1 MWQAITWG
9 RHLVFEYGSWLLV
22 FGAALLVTATP
33 GPGSFYVPARTLAGG
48 VDEGLASSFGIA
60 VGGLFHVAAGAI
72 GLSAVIMASAEAFM
86 VVKLLGAVYLVWLG
100 IKTVREAR
108 VEAQAVAVTVTG
120 GKLQAFRDGVVMEA
134 LNPKTAAFF
143 LAFIPGFV
151 NPAQNVALQFVIFGL
166 ITVFASAL
174 IDVFVTFT
182 AATARTALVRRPVLM
197 RRIREGAG
205 LAICLLGVLLLF
217 AHRPA

>member
-1 MWQAITWG
+1 M
-9 RHLVFEYGSWLLV
+9 FENGSWLLV
-22 FGAALLVTATP
+22 FGAALVVTATP

-48 VDEGLASSFGIA
+48 RDEGLASSLGIA
-60 VGGLFHVAAGAI
+60 VGGLFHVVAGAV
-72 GLSAVIMASAEAFM
+72 GVSAVIMASAEAFM
-86 VVKLLGAVYLVWLG
+86 VMKLLGAVYLVWLG
-100 IKTVREAR
+100 VKTVREAR
-108 VEAQAVAVTVTG
+108 VEAQAVVVTAG
-120 GKLQAFRDGVVMEA
+120 GKMQAFRDGVVMEA

-182 AATARTALVRRPVLM
+182 AASARTRLVRRPTLM
-197 RRIREGAG
+197 RRIREGSG
-205 LAICLLGVLLLF
+205 LVICLLGVLLVF
-217 AHRPA
+217 ANRPV

>member
-1 MWQAITWG
+1 M
-9 RHLVFEYGSWLLV
+9 FENGSWLLV
-22 FGAALLVTATP
+22 FGAALVVTATP

-48 VDEGLASSFGIA
+48 RDEGLASSLGIA
-60 VGGLFHVAAGAI
+60 VGGLFHVVAGAV
-72 GLSAVIMASAEAFM
+72 GVSAVIMASAEAFTVM
-86 VVKLLGAVYLVWLG
+86 KLLGAVYLVWLG
-100 IKTVREAR
+100 VKTVREAR
-108 VEAQAVAVTVTG
+108 VEAQAVVVTAG
-120 GKLQAFRDGVVMEA
+120 GKMQAFRDGVVMEA

-182 AATARTALVRRPVLM
+182 AASARTRLVRRPTLM
-197 RRIREGAG
+197 RRIREGSG
-205 LAICLLGVLLLF
+205 LVICLLGVLLVF
-217 AHRPA
+217 ANRPV

>member
-1 MWQAITWG
+1 M
-9 RHLVFEYGSWLLV
+9 FEYGSWLLV

-48 VDEGLASSFGIA
+48 VDEGLASSLGIA

-72 GLSAVIMASAEAFM
+72 GVSAVIMASAEAFM
-86 VVKLLGAVYLVWLG
+86 VMKLLGAVYLVWLG
-100 IKTVREAR
+100 IKTVRDAK
-108 VEAQAVAVTVTG
+108 VETQAVVVTAA
-120 GKLQAFRDGVVMEA
+120 GKFQAFRDGIVMEA

-151 NPAQNVALQFVIFGL
+151 NPAQNVALQFVIYGL

-174 IDVFVTFT
+174 IDIAVTFT
-182 AATARTALVRRPVLM
+182 AASARPALVRRPTLM
-197 RRIREGAG
+197 RRIREASG
-205 LAICLLGVLLLF
+205 LVICLLGVLLVF
-217 AHRPA
+217 ANRPM